1 MPILPLTAIGALLAG
16 SMLGNPAS
24 APAPSAHATDR
35 AQPVILQTEISAP
48 MFHGTVRTIDRTAL
62 RVTVQT
68 DFGRLVP
75 VAVGS
80 CEVIQQLRIGDHV
93 RLDVDAQGVVRAL
106 EKTGAALTTVPNT
119 HTPPARQPGRCPET
133 AA

>member
-1 MPILPLTAIGALLAG
+1 MPILQLTAIGTLLLG
-16 SMLGNPAS
+16 SILGNPAS
-24 APAPSAHATDR
+24 APAPSAHITPK

-48 MFHGTVRTIDRTAL
+48 MFHGTVRAIDRAAL

-75 VAVGS
+75 VAVGN
-80 CEVIQQLRIGDHV
+80 CEILQRLHIGDHV

-106 EKTGAALTTVPNT
+106 EKTGVSRATVPNT
-119 HTPPARQPGRCPET
+119 APPARQPGRCPESST
-133 AA
+133 